1 MPDVPHVQAGRE
13 LRQAIPQ
20 MAGFA
25 TSFAVVGLFWVAH
38 HGLFRYIK
46 GIDRPLVLLNLLFLG
61 TIAFVPYPT
70 ALLSAAGDEVPA
82 TIFYAASMAAV
93 GLAEAAVWLYAIRI
107 RELALPGVSPAVR
120 RWVLLR
126 ILRTPV
132 VFLLSI
138 PVALVWPNLAKW
150 LWLLIFV
157 GGSGW
162 RAGRGRAG
170 GYLGSDRSRHA
181 KGLKPDRSGSRW
193 PPEYQPTRPA
203 VPLPSERPRST
214 RLLGVFASRSGNRSG
229 GSTGLEFWSQ
239 FALFATVRRRAGM
252 QNVRSAHISGR
263 LGTQARGTWKAGWDW
278 SASFEGCTERAS
290 PQRVFGLRVM

>member
-1 MPDVPHVQAGRE
+1 MAAPSKRWSVVGRGGEIEYDRIVFFSDAVFAIAVTLLIVDLRVPDVPHVQAGRE

-25 TSFAVVGLFWVAH
+25 TSFAVVGLFWLAH

-157 GGSGW
+157 GGSVL
-162 RAGRGRAG
+162 RRF
-170 GYLGSDRSRHA
+170 
-181 KGLKPDRSGSRW
+181 
-193 PPEYQPTRPA
+193 EPA
-203 VPLPSERPRST
+203 EDEP
-214 RLLGVFASRSGNRSG
+214 A
-229 GSTGLEFWSQ
+229 
-239 FALFATVRRRAGM
+239 AT
-252 QNVRSAHISGR
+252 SAATEV
-263 LGTQARGTWKAGWDW
+263 GTPMG
-278 SASFEGCTERAS
+278 
-290 PQRVFGLRVM
+290 